1 MHINASFFLC
11 IKKISNRLSRL
22 NLLNSASAPTT
33 IFLIISFLL
42 LTMAELLSVSL
53 LKKAGGWELL
63 AGERDPILRQK

>member
-1 MHINASFFLC
+1 MHINVSYFLC
-11 IKKISNRLSRL
+11 KEQNRLRCI

-63 AGERDPILRQK
+63 AGEREPILRQK